1 MVPVDLLCFRLFVSA
16 IFVFQSD
23 HSPYPDSTM
32 SRHRDFHNLNIHGL
46 TLPLNNLNKLSKPL
60 DELDDDAL
68 SDGGE
73 EEMTIE
79 QQGLPEAN
87 ILASVQAEYV
97 QAQMNDGLEQ
107 VRLTIGNQV
116 MSELSDNSI
125 KDALWEYYF
134 DVEKTVQWAL
144 GL

>member
-1 MVPVDLLCFRLFVSA
+1 MVCPFFEDEFG
-16 IFVFQSD
+16 Q
-23 HSPYPDSTM
+23 
-32 SRHRDFHNLNIHGL
+32 
-46 TLPLNNLNKLSKPL
+46 LSKPL

-87 ILASVQAEYV
+87 MLASVHAEYA

-107 VRLTIGNQV
+107 VRLVIGNEV
-116 MSELSDNSI
+116 TSELSDNSI

-134 DVEKTVQWAL
+134 DIERTVQWAL

>member
-1 MVPVDLLCFRLFVSA
+1 MFGPVSSNLKDSNPPLINHLDSQKCRDTEISVILTFMVCPFLQNEFC
-16 IFVFQSD
+16 Q
-23 HSPYPDSTM
+23 
-32 SRHRDFHNLNIHGL
+32 
-46 TLPLNNLNKLSKPL
+46 LSEPL
-60 DELDDDAL
+60 DELNDDAL

-73 EEMTIE
+73 EEMSIE

-87 ILASVQAEYV
+87 MLASVHAEYA

-107 VRLTIGNQV
+107 VRLVIGNEV
-116 MSELSDNSI
+116 TSELSDDSI

-134 DVEKTVQWAL
+134 DIERTVQWAL

>member
-1 MVPVDLLCFRLFVSA
+1 MNFV
-16 IFVFQSD
+16 
-23 HSPYPDSTM
+23 
-32 SRHRDFHNLNIHGL
+32 
-46 TLPLNNLNKLSKPL
+46 LSKFL

-87 ILASVQAEYV
+87 MLASVHAEYA

-107 VRLTIGNQV
+107 VRLVIGNELT
-116 MSELSDNSI
+116 SELSDNSI
-125 KDALWEYYF
+125 KDALWEYFF
-134 DVEKTVQWAL
+134 DIERTVRWAL

>member
-1 MVPVDLLCFRLFVSA
+1 MVCPFLQNEFG
-16 IFVFQSD
+16 Q
-23 HSPYPDSTM
+23 
-32 SRHRDFHNLNIHGL
+32 
-46 TLPLNNLNKLSKPL
+46 LSKPL

-68 SDGGE
+68 SDGGG

-87 ILASVQAEYV
+87 MLASVHAEYA

-107 VRLTIGNQV
+107 VRLVIGNEV
-116 MSELSDNSI
+116 TSELSDNSI

-134 DVEKTVQWAL
+134 DIERTVQWAL
-144 GL
+144 GLWDIAPRFYGY

>member
-1 MVPVDLLCFRLFVSA
+1 MVCPFLQNYFG
-16 IFVFQSD
+16 Q
-23 HSPYPDSTM
+23 
-32 SRHRDFHNLNIHGL
+32 
-46 TLPLNNLNKLSKPL
+46 LSKPL

-87 ILASVQAEYV
+87 MLASVHAEYA
-97 QAQMNDGLEQ
+97 QAQINDGLEQ
-107 VRLTIGNQV
+107 VRLIIGNEV
-116 MSELSDNSI
+116 TSELSDNSI

-134 DVEKTVQWAL
+134 DIERTVQWAL

>member
-1 MVPVDLLCFRLFVSA
+1 M
-16 IFVFQSD
+16 FQSD

-46 TLPLNNLNKLSKPL
+46 TLSLNNLNKLSKPL

-116 MSELSDNSI
+116 MSELSENSI

-134 DVEKTVQWAL
+134 DVEKTVQWAF

>member
-1 MVPVDLLCFRLFVSA
+1 MVC
-16 IFVFQSD
+16 
-23 HSPYPDSTM
+23 PYLENEFGP
-32 SRHRDFHNLNIHGL
+32 
-46 TLPLNNLNKLSKPL
+46 LSKPL
-60 DELDDDAL
+60 DELDDHAL

-87 ILASVQAEYV
+87 LLASVHAEYV

-107 VRLTIGNQV
+107 VRLVIGDEV
-116 MSELSDNSI
+116 TSELSDNSI

-134 DVEKTVQWAL
+134 DIERTVQWAL